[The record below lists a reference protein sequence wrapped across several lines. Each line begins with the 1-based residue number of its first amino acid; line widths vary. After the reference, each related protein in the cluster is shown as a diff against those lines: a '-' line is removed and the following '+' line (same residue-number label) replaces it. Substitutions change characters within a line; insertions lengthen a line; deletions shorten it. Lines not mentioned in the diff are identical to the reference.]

1 MAKQPK
7 SKKEP
12 TTTAVCIELI
22 IKAVTAIAALI
33 DAIRWW

>member
-1 MAKQPK
+1 MAKKPK

-12 TTTAVCIELI
+12 TKTEDYIALI
-22 IKAVTAIAALI
+22 IRAVTAIAALI